1 MLKVSNSLSDI
12 AVLRGGKKD
21 FKVSLKEG
29 AEILQSLTKIDYKPL
44 DVLIDIDGNW
54 TLHGQPTDAHYIFTI
69 AHTVVDT
76 THMMGEE
83 YQDLARRM
91 NVPILFS
98 HDDRVC
104 MDREDMYRILRQQG
118 FKVPETSVIRAKVPV
133 QSKQLHSIWGKY
145 HTPLLLRPLVKKEG
159 LSSKLITSFNDL
171 ENIVKDYH
179 SKGVDTHILTY
190 RKVPTSSVAVIPNF
204 RGENLYTPLWVET
217 LAGNKDIPGSSSSIR
232 AHTHI
237 SDIKKEQMKELVR
250 KVYEALDLSGPV
262 CIDVIPSND
271 NYIVVNIDTTP
282 SLRSGGRFM
291 QSLQTTGVDV
301 GQYIHSHIKNSL

>member
-1 MLKVSNSLSDI
+1 MLKVSNSLPDI

-44 DVLIDIDGNW
+44 DVLIDTDGNW

-83 YQDLARRM
+83 YQALARRM
-91 NVPILFS
+91 GIPLLFS
-98 HDDRVC
+98 HADRVC

-118 FKVPETSVIRAKVPV
+118 FKVPETAVIRAKAPL
-133 QSKQLHSIWGKY
+133 QIKQLQSIWSKY
-145 HTPLLLRPLVKKEG
+145 HTPLMLRPLIRKDN
-159 LSSKLITSFNDL
+159 SPSKLIRSFNDL
-171 ENIVKDYH
+171 ENAVGDYH

-204 RGENLYTPLWVET
+204 RGEHLYTPLWVET
-217 LAGNKDIPGSSSSIR
+217 FAGNKEIPNDSSLIR
-232 AHTHI
+232 AYTHAGEY
-237 SDIKKEQMKELVR
+237 KKEQMKDFIK

-262 CIDVIPSND
+262 CIDVIPYND
-271 NYIVVNIDTTP
+271 NYAVVNIDTAP
-282 SLRSGGRFM
+282 SLRSDGRFM

-301 GQYIHSHIKNSL
+301 GQYIHSYIKNSL